1 LFGSTAAAVFP
12 LYFQRSQG
20 VGIATLIFRY
30 FLRYFVFDP
39 PNRFV
44 HHNRIAT
51 KLNERNVKTA
61 RGGTWTHVQV
71 GAILRPFEASVA
83 ESGTTAATRR
93 YSAIQGREGGSEPM
107 TIEHGDT
114 PMSRVEYDGD
124 NPLRLANEIEAAL
137 VKYGVG
143 NDHRMCKAI
152 HFFEGELRLIAE
164 CLRCAGPQKV
174 AKRPRNSTR
183 RVATR

>member
-1 LFGSTAAAVFP
+1 M
-12 LYFQRSQG
+12 
-20 VGIATLIFRY
+20 
-30 FLRYFVFDP
+30 
-39 PNRFV
+39 
-44 HHNRIAT
+44 
-51 KLNERNVKTA
+51 
-61 RGGTWTHVQV
+61 
-71 GAILRPFEASVA
+71 
-83 ESGTTAATRR
+83 AATRR
-93 YSAIQGREGGSEPM
+93 YSAIQRARGGSVPV
-107 TIEHGDT
+107 TIEHGDHT
-114 PMSRVEYDGD
+114 MSRVEYDGD

-183 RVATR
+183 RVATVRN